1 MTQRHHARA
10 RRRSCTSLGTLLI
23 LTLSLAAKADT
34 PTLSRL
40 WLEQPTQPEASA
52 LAYYLL
58 HVDREAQRHQG
69 LRLGEELT
77 TLADWHALAGHAE
90 LSRGLHEWRT
100 RIEEL
105 QAHPSRTLA
114 RADLAALLAS
124 PRHDPALDSL
134 AAAGTCALPDW
145 VEFWHFGGVTRQRW
159 QPGMDLRG
167 LLRERSRGHWSAA
180 DEAWVLPPQGAPRR
194 VGVAAWNA
202 GNLPLAAGSRVVL
215 IFPDP
220 VQEATWVN
228 RALPDYL
235 ATRLPSDACS
245 PLTLPAD
252 EQTTAEQTATEG
264 ITTQQTTTQQTT
276 TQQTTAGGAA
286 Q

>member
-1 MTQRHHARA
+1 MTRRRHARA
-10 RRRSCTSLGTLLI
+10 SHWRITSLSTLLI

-34 PTLSRL
+34 PTLSQL

-90 LSRGLHEWRT
+90 LSRGLHEWRA
-100 RIEEL
+100 RIEAL

-134 AAAGTCALPDW
+134 AAAGACAPPDW
-145 VEFWHFGGVTRQRW
+145 VEFWHFDGVTRQRW

-167 LLRERSRGHWSAA
+167 LLRERPRRHWSAA
-180 DEAWVLPPQGAPRR
+180 DEAWVIPPQGAPRR
-194 VGVAAWNA
+194 IGVAAWNA

-220 VQEATWVN
+220 VQEAAWVN
-228 RALPDYL
+228 RTLPDYL
-235 ATRLPSDACS
+235 ATRLPSDDCDH
-245 PLTLPAD
+245 LTLSAAERATP
-252 EQTTAEQTATEG
+252 EQTTSG
-264 ITTQQTTTQQTT
+264 QTTSGQTKE
-276 TQQTTAGGAA
+276 GGAA
-286 Q
+286 R

>member
-1 MTQRHHARA
+1 MTRRHHTRA
-10 RRRSCTSLGTLLI
+10 SHWRITSLGTLLV

-34 PTLSRL
+34 PTLSHL

-58 HVDREAQRHQG
+58 RIDREAQRHQG

-90 LSRGLHEWRT
+90 VARGLREWRA
-100 RIEEL
+100 RIEAL
-105 QAHPSRTLA
+105 QAHPSRTPA

-145 VEFWHFGGVTRQRW
+145 VEFWHFDGITRQRW
-159 QPGMDLRG
+159 QPGMDLRD
-167 LLRERSRGHWSAA
+167 LLHERPRRHWSAA
-180 DEAWVLPPQGAPRR
+180 DEAWVIPPQGAPRR

-215 IFPDP
+215 LFPDP
-220 VQEATWVN
+220 VQEAAWVN
-228 RALPDYL
+228 RTLPDYL
-235 ATRLPSDACS
+235 ATRLPSDACR
-245 PLTLPAD
+245 PLTLPSAGHTST
-252 EQTTAEQTATEG
+252 ERTTA
-264 ITTQQTTTQQTT
+264 
-276 TQQTTAGGAA
+276 QQTTAGDAA